1 MDAVDS
7 VKVESTLEELGK
19 VDESR
24 SGHTDGDLEQQSVQ
38 YSPEAPQIPQRVAR
52 EGPPRSS
59 MDAIDVLCNHDDLP
73 LAAIPRLPSEHS
85 GSSSSQ
91 LHNVSPPKTP
101 TRRVLKDDWS
111 EPASHRKAPRHQ
123 DVPPPGHAESSQ
135 PQPHDSADGAREC
148 GAPGQA
154 SAMPASPG
162 AGLSPASREPP
173 RLSTGPPR
181 DSTRPAQRPWTA
193 TLRARRQG
201 RGAPAQP
208 WARSRSPGPGG
219 LPLVAAAA
227 PPLERTS
234 AAGSQTPD
242 SR

>member
-1 MDAVDS
+1 MAVVSHTPGAILNENHMRAMDAVDS

-38 YSPEAPQIPQRVAR
+38 YSPETPQIPQRVAR

-154 SAMPASPG
+154 SATPASPG

-208 WARSRSPGPGG
+208 WARSSGCCTCVSSP
-219 LPLVAAAA
+219 
-227 PPLERTS
+227 
-234 AAGSQTPD
+234 
-242 SR
+242 